1 MNSVKPKKIR
11 KRLSLKGELFASSI
25 SLMIIFTGCLL
36 SVFLTTYTNNV
47 ESVYLSQIASTSE
60 ETINNFS
67 IYVDNLISFSNSIEK
82 KIDTSELTVDSDNN
96 SSYFD
101 ELVSLSSDIRFVAL
115 YDETGSLEAKNS
127 SYHASES
134 KAEVVNSSW
143 FSNAQRDP
151 MVTSFSKIEEG
162 SYFTLS
168 KYIKSSSKGPFILR
182 IEYNFKQ
189 ILSLI
194 EGANLGEGGHILI
207 YNKNYDVVYS
217 SKEKISNEEWT
228 EIKEMVIGEK
238 LFSEEGINYYFYLST
253 IPSTT
258 WRILIAN
265 NCDNIVS
272 TKRTVITLTTVS
284 SSIFVVL
291 FIIVIYL
298 VTNHLTK
305 PLTELE
311 EEMAKLESFDFQVSS
326 LKQLEGT
333 KEIETLNKT
342 YLKMLSR
349 IQDLAKKLLLEEK
362 AQNKAEL
369 EALQNQ
375 INPHFLYNTLDSI
388 IYMIDQGKNEEA
400 SKMIIALSRFFRIS
414 ISKGKNIIPLEKELE
429 HVRYYLQIQKMR
441 YKDNFS
447 FSINYKREEIA
458 SFSIIKLILQP
469 LVENALL
476 HGIGEEGTKEAK
488 IEVNAKVDDKY
499 LLLEVIDNGFGML
512 EEKVKEI
519 KESFLDKKIHKGVG
533 LSNVYQRIKLYY
545 GPSSDVKISSEL
557 DKGTKICIF
566 IPVEELKNE
575 EK

>member
-25 SLMIIFTGCLL
+25 SLMIIFAACLL
-36 SVFLTTYTNNV
+36 SVFLTTYNNNV
-47 ESVYLSQIASTSE
+47 ESVYLNQIASTSE

-82 KIDTSELTVDSDNN
+82 KIDVSELTVDSDYN

-115 YDETGSLEAKNS
+115 YDETGNLEAKNS

-134 KAEVVNSSW
+134 KDVVVNSSW
-143 FSNAQRDP
+143 FSSAQRDP

-168 KYIKSSSKGPFILR
+168 KYIKSSSKGPFVLR

-207 YNKNYDVVYS
+207 YNKSYDVVYS
-217 SKEKISNEEWT
+217 SKEKISNEEWA

-265 NCDNIVS
+265 NCNNIVS

-291 FIIVIYL
+291 FIFVIYL

-305 PLTELE
+305 PLIELE

-447 FSINYKREEIA
+447 FSINYRKEEIA
-458 SFSIIKLILQP
+458 SFFIIKLILQP

-488 IEVNAKVDDKY
+488 IEVNAKVDDRY
-499 LLLEVIDNGFGML
+499 LLLEVIDNGYGML
-512 EEKVKEI
+512 EDKVEEI

-545 GPSSDVKISSEL
+545 GPSSDLEISSEL
-557 DKGTKICIF
+557 DKGTKISIF
-566 IPVEELKNE
+566 IPIKELKNE